1 MRALPSPRIIQ
12 LHYLNG
18 SFSFRGARPPPLLH
32 TCQTSRE
39 VALSFS
45 PFEPAFTRNG
55 QRGPVYIDF
64 AHDTLYLAA
73 DPEMCKRT
81 ADFPPDFKEK
91 IRSLAVEIS
100 SEEDLEKAIVAIWPP
115 GLERA
120 VVDICSSGLDNLN
133 EIVLIVGHGEGVFES
148 KYAERVRFEPETRK
162 TFDWWK
168 GSIEKMQRLKG
179 CTVRVMEA
187 KIV

>member
-39 VALSFS
+39 VALSV
-45 PFEPAFTRNG
+45 FEPAFTRDG
-55 QRGPVYIDF
+55 QRTPVYIDL

-81 ADFPPDFKEK
+81 AGFFPDFKEK

-100 SEEDLEKAIVAIWPP
+100 SREDLKKAIANNWPP
-115 GLERA
+115 SLDEA
-120 VVDICSSGLDNLN
+120 VVDICSSGLNNLN
-133 EIVLIVGHGEGVFES
+133 EIILIVEHKEGVFES
-148 KYAERVRFEPETRK
+148 KNAERVRFRPETRNSFK
-162 TFDWWK
+162 WWK
-168 GSIEKMQRLKG
+168 GSIEKMQYLKG
-179 CTVRVMEA
+179 CTVRVVEA